1 MVDLVNFP
9 KAVPE
14 PRGCGDRESG
24 GVYAECGLS
33 EHGAPL
39 DYFAFCPPLPIP
51 EGIDLVNKPRLW
63 LRTDPG
69 SNQPVLDPLTNEPIY
84 DLLIHI
90 GAEHYPEPP
99 DYYEETKRLGASRRL
114 NPNLDFTLLTS
125 NSRMLLAHPRAIVT
139 QWWDLAL
146 PELCKKHQVGHD
158 LDFFAQLGVVDA
170 EAARKDERRQGPC
183 LFKLWDLL
191 PQDEAIQVFNQGE
204 GQRPLCLRRTGS
216 TVYQYRPSGEQAE
229 QRQEGFIL
237 GLPITGFALIKHA
250 DGAVNEKAKQ
260 KLLSGLGK
268 NGEAALPFYE
278 SDK

>member
-14 PRGCGDRESG
+14 PRGCGDREPG

-39 DYFAFCPPLPIP
+39 DFFAFCPPLPIP

-114 NPNLDFTLLTS
+114 NPNLDVTLLTS
-125 NSRMLLAHPRAIVT
+125 SSRMLLAHPRAIVT
-139 QWWDLAL
+139 QWRGLGP
-146 PELCKKHQVGHD
+146 PEVWQKHPGGD
-158 LDFFAQLGVVDA
+158 EPGFFAQLGGA
-170 EAARKDERRQGPC
+170 GGGGARKDERGPGPR
-183 LFKLWDLL
+183 LF
-191 PQDEAIQVFNQGE
+191 QM
-204 GQRPLCLRRTGS
+204 
-216 TVYQYRPSGEQAE
+216 
-229 QRQEGFIL
+229 
-237 GLPITGFALIKHA
+237 
-250 DGAVNEKAKQ
+250 
-260 KLLSGLGK
+260 
-268 NGEAALPFYE
+268 
-278 SDK
+278 

>member
-14 PRGCGDRESG
+14 PRGCGDREPG

-39 DYFAFCPPLPIP
+39 DFFAFCPPLPIP

-114 NPNLDFTLLTS
+114 NPNLDLSLLTS
-125 NSRMLLAHPRAIVT
+125 SSRMLLAHPRAIIT
-139 QWWDLAL
+139 EWQELTL
-146 PELCKKHQVGHD
+146 PQVCKKHRVGHD

-204 GQRPLCLRRTGS
+204 GQRTLCLRRIGS

-260 KLLSGLGK
+260 KLLTGLEK
-268 NGEAALPFYE
+268 NGGSALPFYE
-278 SDK
+278 TEK

>member
-1 MVDLVNFP
+1 MVDLINFP
-9 KAVPE
+9 KTVPE
-14 PRGCGDRESG
+14 PRGCGDREPG

-39 DYFAFCPPLPIP
+39 DFFAFCPPLPIP
-51 EGIDLVNKPRLW
+51 GGIDLVNKPRLW

-99 DYYEETKRLGASRRL
+99 DYYEETKRLGASRKL
-114 NPNLDFTLLTS
+114 NPNLDLSLLTS
-125 NSRMLLAHPRAIVT
+125 SSRMLLTHPRAIIT
-139 QWWDLAL
+139 EWRELTL
-146 PELCKKHQVGHD
+146 PQVCKKHRVGHD

-183 LFKLWDLL
+183 LFKQWDLL
-191 PQDEAIQVFNQGE
+191 LQDEAIQVFNQGE

-216 TVYQYRPSGEQAE
+216 TVYQYRPSGEKAE
-229 QRQEGFIL
+229 LRQEGFIL

-260 KLLSGLGK
+260 KLLTGLEK
-268 NGEAALPFYE
+268 NGGSALPFYE
-278 SDK
+278 TEK